1 MSSLLDVGISS
12 THLFILGSVQ
22 VSTLFLFMNI
32 CAMRY
37 LTAKRLAKAMIAI
50 RASPPAA
57 AALPIKAKQFVG
69 FFQYLPQRKHRL
81 RLLDKSKTNMK
92 EKEKL

>member
-1 MSSLLDVGISS
+1 
-12 THLFILGSVQ
+12 
-22 VSTLFLFMNI
+22 MNI

-37 LTAKRLAKAMIAI
+37 LTAKTAKAMIAI

-57 AALPIKAKQFVG
+57 AAPPIKAKQFVG

-81 RLLDKSKTNMK
+81 RLLDKSKNQYERKGKTI
-92 EKEKL
+92 ECF

>member
-37 LTAKRLAKAMIAI
+37 LTAKTAKAMIAI

-57 AALPIKAKQFVG
+57 ASPPIKAKQFVG

>member
-37 LTAKRLAKAMIAI
+37 LTAKTAKAMIQ
-50 RASPPAA
+50 SGPV
-57 AALPIKAKQFVG
+57 LPRPLHHQLKQSS
-69 FFQYLPQRKHRL
+69 
-81 RLLDKSKTNMK
+81 LLAFSSI
-92 EKEKL
+92 

>member
-12 THLFILGSVQ
+12 THLFILSSVQ

-37 LTAKRLAKAMIAI
+37 LTAKTAKAMIAI
-50 RASPPAA
+50 RASPPSAA
-57 AALPIKAKQFVG
+57 APPIKAKQFVG
-69 FFQYLPQRKHRL
+69 FFQYLDKGNRL

-92 EKEKL
+92 EKEECF

>member
-37 LTAKRLAKAMIAI
+37 LTAKTAKDQGQSS
-50 RASPPAA
+50 R
-57 AALPIKAKQFVG
+57 G
-69 FFQYLPQRKHRL
+69 RYT
-81 RLLDKSKTNMK
+81 TN
-92 EKEKL
+92 

>member
-37 LTAKRLAKAMIAI
+37 LTAKTAKAMIAI
-50 RASPPAA
+50 RASPPSAA
-57 AALPIKAKQFVG
+57 APPIKVKQFVG
-69 FFQYLPQRKHRL
+69 FFQYLDKGNRL